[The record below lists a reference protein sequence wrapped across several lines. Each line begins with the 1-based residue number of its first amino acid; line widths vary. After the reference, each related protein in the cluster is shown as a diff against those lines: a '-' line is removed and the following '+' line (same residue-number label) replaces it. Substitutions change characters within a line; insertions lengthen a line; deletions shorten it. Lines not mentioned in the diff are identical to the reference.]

1 MKPSVN
7 SSYQSSP
14 ISDNGCEGLTLD
26 LVNHLQSMKR
36 LEITCVNILVA
47 FSVPLRP
54 SDKITG
60 KACIV
65 FFYLT

>member
-1 MKPSVN
+1 MKPLVN
-7 SSYQSSP
+7 SYQCSP
-14 ISDNGCEGLTLD
+14 IDGSGCEGLTLGF
-26 LVNHLQSMKR
+26 VNCLQSVKR
-36 LEITCVNILVA
+36 LEIASVNILLA